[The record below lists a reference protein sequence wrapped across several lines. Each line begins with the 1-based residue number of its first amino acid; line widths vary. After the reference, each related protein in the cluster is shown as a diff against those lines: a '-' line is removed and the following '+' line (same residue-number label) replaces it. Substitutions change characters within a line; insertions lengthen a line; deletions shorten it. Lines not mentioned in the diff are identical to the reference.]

1 MRPATPPVSSEDASR
16 DPLVVLGQ
24 INGLFGVRGWV
35 KVFSHTEP
43 RENIVGYR
51 DWLLAGPGGWQP
63 VRVLEGKRHGKGVI
77 ARLAGCEDR
86 DAAQALVGREIAV
99 RRSQLPPPGAGCWY
113 WTDLE
118 GMEVVTEQGESLGR
132 LDHLFATGANDV
144 MVVKGDR
151 QRLIPFVTGQV
162 VKDVDADARRI
173 RVDWDPEF

>member
-1 MRPATPPVSSEDASR
+1 MTPATTPVSSSERSL

-24 INGLFGVRGWV
+24 INGVFGVRGWV

-43 RENIVGYR
+43 RENIVRYR
-51 DWLLAGPGGWQP
+51 DWLVAGPSGWEP
-63 VRVLEGKRHGKGVI
+63 MRVLEGRRHGKGVI

-86 DAAQALVGREIAV
+86 DAAQALIGREIAV
-99 RRSQLPPPGAGCWY
+99 RRSQLPPLEAGSWY

-118 GMEVVTEQGESLGR
+118 GMEVVTEQGESLGQVA
-132 LDHLFATGANDV
+132 HLFATGANDV

-162 VKDVDADARRI
+162 VKDVDTDAGRI